1 MTDRFSVTSVL
12 RAHWKGLS
20 KPSEEGHRPE
30 PDRIARLV
38 LALVPLLTGIATFG
52 LGVKLSSPGTL
63 VAALSLLTGTLLTV
77 FAQLSTLRL
86 KLTEWFEKDD
96 VGSRGDKDAIDES
109 VAHVLVAALLSL
121 VATVVTVAGIVLE
134 DSQSPV
140 LQGIVAAVVIALITY
155 VLLLLIMLIP
165 RLYGAYVSVNDIE
178 DNLNGRFVDRTEKP
192 MRRLDGH

>member
-52 LGVKLSSPGTL
+52 LGVKLSSPPGTL

-155 VLLLLIMLIP
+155 V
-165 RLYGAYVSVNDIE
+165 SCS
-178 DNLNGRFVDRTEKP
+178 
-192 MRRLDGH
+192 